1 LLTSF
6 FSPDCFSFSPDSETS
21 VNRYGLVQAHK
32 NLLSVY
38 FLPFQTS
45 IPARIVAKFESPK
58 FFFALPGCKVNTT
71 LFRWPVRVYYEDTD
85 AGGVVYHA
93 SYVAFYERARTEMLR
108 HHHFSQQ
115 VLLAERV
122 AFVVRKMTLEYFAAA
137 RLDDMLEVQTEI
149 TAMRGTSLVFT
160 QRIVNAE
167 NKVLNEA
174 EVLIVCV
181 DPLIMKPRALP
192 KSIVAEFKQ

>member
-1 LLTSF
+1 MIRRPPRSTLLEGRRQRQMCIR
-6 FSPDCFSFSPDSETS
+6 D
-21 VNRYGLVQAHK
+21 R
-32 NLLSVY
+32 
-38 FLPFQTS
+38 
-45 IPARIVAKFESPK
+45 
-58 FFFALPGCKVNTT
+58 VNTT

-122 AFVVRKMTLEYFAAA
+122 AFVVRKMTLEYFAPA

-149 TAMRGTSLVFT
+149 TSMRGTSLVFT

-167 NKVLNEA
+167 NTVSVSYTHL
-174 EVLIVCV
+174 
-181 DPLIMKPRALP
+181 RAHET
-192 KSIVAEFKQ
+192 S

>member
-1 LLTSF
+1 M
-6 FSPDCFSFSPDSETS
+6 
-21 VNRYGLVQAHK
+21 
-32 NLLSVY
+32 
-38 FLPFQTS
+38 
-45 IPARIVAKFESPK
+45 
-58 FFFALPGCKVNTT
+58 NTT

-115 VLLAERV
+115 ELLAENV
-122 AFVVRKMTLEYFAAA
+122 AFVVRKMTVEYLAPA
-137 RLDDMLEVQTEI
+137 RLDDMLEIQSEI
-149 TAMRGTSLVFT
+149 TSMRGASMVFT

-167 NKVLNEA
+167 NVVLNEA
-174 EVLIVCV
+174 DVLIVCV
-181 DPLIMKPRALP
+181 DLNKMKPRLLP

>member
-1 LLTSF
+1 MS
-6 FSPDCFSFSPDSETS
+6 
-21 VNRYGLVQAHK
+21 
-32 NLLSVY
+32 
-38 FLPFQTS
+38 
-45 IPARIVAKFESPK
+45 
-58 FFFALPGCKVNTT
+58 TT

-115 VLLAERV
+115 ALMAERV
-122 AFVVRKMTLEYFAAA
+122 AFVVRRMTVDYFAPA
-137 RLDDMLEVQTEI
+137 RLDDMLDIQSEI
-149 TAMRGTSLVFT
+149 TTMRGTSMVFT
-160 QRIVNAE
+160 QRILNADGTL
-167 NKVLNEA
+167 LNQA

-192 KSIVAEFKQ
+192 TSIVAEFKQ